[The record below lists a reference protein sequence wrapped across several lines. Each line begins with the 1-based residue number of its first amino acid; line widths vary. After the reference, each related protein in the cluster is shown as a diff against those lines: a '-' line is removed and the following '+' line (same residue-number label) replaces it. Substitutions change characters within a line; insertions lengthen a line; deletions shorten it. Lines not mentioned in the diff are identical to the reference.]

1 MYINIKQIFAIF
13 TYQQKKRAYVLFIL
27 MIFGMFAEM
36 LSVGI
41 IIPSFALII
50 DPEFLTKFSFL
61 QPFVDIFGSS
71 QNAIFYAS
79 VSLLIFV
86 YIIKSAYLAFLSWV
100 QISFVFN
107 FQASLSKRLFKK
119 YIYQNYLYHLN
130 KNSSETIRNITTE
143 TSQMANGAVLCGIT
157 VLTEILVVT
166 GLITFLIIVE
176 PIAALITGFTL
187 GSSIIIF
194 WLLTKKHVLRWG
206 EERQHSDGFRIKH
219 IQQGVGGIKEI
230 KLMGREFEFLNQYNR
245 YNNIFAE
252 AARKQGFLLS
262 LPRLFIELVAIMTL
276 GILFL
281 FLIAQNDSISDVMPT
296 LGLFAAAAFRLMPS
310 INRILG
316 NWQTLQY
323 STPVVNLIHN
333 EMLLEEKEYISN
345 VRIVN
350 RDHDLKNEISLDNIS
365 FYYDT
370 PDEIALDKINLS
382 IKKGTVIGF
391 IGESGS
397 GKSTLIDLILGL
409 LKPKNGQIHVDG
421 KDIYE
426 KISQWQSQI
435 GYIPQNIYITD
446 DSIRNN
452 IALGIEEKEI
462 DDKKIN
468 ESIKLAD
475 LEDFIKSS
483 SNGLQTILGERGA
496 RLSGGQL
503 QRVGIARALYHN
515 PSMLILDEATSAL
528 DSITEARVM
537 NSIMKMKG
545 TKTIIIVAH
554 RLSTVE
560 RCDYLY
566 KLNKGKITEEGP
578 PNKVLQH
585 EYAVHDRRK

>member
-323 STPVVNLIHN
+323 STPVVNLIHD

-566 KLNKGKITEEGP
+566 KLNKGKITEEGT
-578 PNKVLQH
+578 PNQVLQH
-585 EYAVHDRRK
+585 